1 MSNRG
6 KPASGAAKTSAS
18 TSTSDPV
25 SASATGS
32 SSASGSASGSASISD
47 SAPPWFLLI
56 LSYALLVA
64 CYFFTAFYRISASVV
79 MPRLAAE
86 TGMTGAVTGFVSSLY
101 FYAYAAA
108 QPIGGALNDRFGP
121 GRVVSAGILVAALG
135 ALAFAFGTHPAVFA
149 AGRFLMGL
157 GLGPMLSGTLVFIG
171 KTRLVTHYTLYTGI
185 VLTLG
190 NLGAVVSVYP
200 LGASISMWG
209 RGPVFF
215 GLALVNVLLAL
226 LLIGSLRKARVDF
239 SHTLGHSVFQGIGK
253 AIGTIKSDLQLRRI
267 LLPWFI
273 QMGSIMAFQGLWAVS
288 WFEAVYQIPFLEA
301 QRYASL
307 ISIGVMVGHF
317 AGGYI
322 GPSTVHRKTMIV
334 TASFTYAFLWGLFW
348 VAMQFLFPIGLT
360 AAIGLMLGMAIGVSF
375 DHLVS
380 SVNDRSA
387 QGEGGSNFG
396 VINFFAFLG
405 AVVYQWAT
413 GVLISLSPNAGS
425 TPSPNASSTAAP
437 APSVQGAFSAAGFQI
452 TFLVVALT
460 VLLAAVL
467 LLRLKRYDTC

>member
-1 MSNRG
+1 
-6 KPASGAAKTSAS
+6 
-18 TSTSDPV
+18 
-25 SASATGS
+25 
-32 SSASGSASGSASISD
+32 
-47 SAPPWFLLI
+47 
-56 LSYALLVA
+56 
-64 CYFFTAFYRISASVV
+64 
-79 MPRLAAE
+79 
-86 TGMTGAVTGFVSSLY
+86 
-101 FYAYAAA
+101 
-108 QPIGGALNDRFGP
+108 
-121 GRVVSAGILVAALG
+121 
-135 ALAFAFGTHPAVFA
+135 
-149 AGRFLMGL
+149 
-157 GLGPMLSGTLVFIG
+157 
-171 KTRLVTHYTLYTGI
+171 
-185 VLTLG
+185 
-190 NLGAVVSVYP
+190 
-200 LGASISMWG
+200 
-209 RGPVFF
+209 
-215 GLALVNVLLAL
+215 
-226 LLIGSLRKARVDF
+226 
-239 SHTLGHSVFQGIGK
+239 
-253 AIGTIKSDLQLRRI
+253 
-267 LLPWFI
+267 
-273 QMGSIMAFQGLWAVS
+273 
-288 WFEAVYQIPFLEA
+288 
-301 QRYASL
+301 
-307 ISIGVMVGHF
+307 MVGHF